1 MTAFMD
7 SSESARTI
15 FSEQNE
21 KLNLY
26 RRLHAMWLCGSC
38 SEKAHAE
45 DLPAPVQAAIQ
56 SELKGGEIRSIGKET
71 EDGVA
76 QYEIET
82 IRGGK
87 HRDFNVDTKG
97 KLLVVEEETTFDSI
111 PAAAKAAIMRKA
123 ADGKLGMVELFM
135 RNGETMYEAAYTTK
149 AGKKH
154 EVLVKADGTE
164 TKD

>member
-1 MTAFMD
+1 MTKSIYIAAACMLFGLAAF
-7 SSESARTI
+7 A
-15 FSEQNE
+15 QK
-21 KLNLY
+21 KLTL
-26 RRLHAMWLCGSC
+26 
-38 SEKAHAE
+38 K
-45 DLPAPVQAAIQ
+45 DLPASVQATVQA
-56 SELKGGEIRSIGKET
+56 ELKGGEIRNIGKET

-97 KLLVVEEETTFDSI
+97 ELLVVEEETTIDSI
-111 PAAAKAAIMRKA
+111 PAAAKTAIARKV

-149 AGKKH
+149 ARKKR